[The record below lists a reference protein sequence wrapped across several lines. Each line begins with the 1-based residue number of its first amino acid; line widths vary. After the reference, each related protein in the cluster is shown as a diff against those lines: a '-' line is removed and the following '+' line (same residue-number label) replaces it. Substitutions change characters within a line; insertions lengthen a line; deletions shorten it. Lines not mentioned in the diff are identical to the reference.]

1 MKKLTLRVC
10 LLVGMTCLALS
21 AAQAGTLHDAAAKG
35 NLNEVERLIAEG
47 AKVNAKDKGGNT
59 PLHSA
64 VINGHATVAALLIA
78 KGAKVKAKNK
88 AGYTPLHAAA
98 YQGEK
103 TLAELLIAKGAK
115 VNVEGK
121 YGQTP
126 LNLAEFKG
134 HMNIVELLRHH
145 EATVDDRVTERES
158 VVPDPIL
165 DVPSILPPV
174 Q

>member
-10 LLVGMTCLALS
+10 LLVGMICLALS
-21 AAQAGTLHDAAAKG
+21 TTQAGTLHDAAAKG

-47 AKVNAKDKGGNT
+47 AKVNAKEKGGNT

-64 VINGHATVAALLIA
+64 VINGHATVTALLIA
-78 KGAKVKAKNK
+78 K
-88 AGYTPLHAAA
+88 AA

-115 VNVEGK
+115 VNVKGK
-121 YGQTP
+121 YGRTP
-126 LNLAEFKG
+126 LNLAESKG
-134 HMNIVELLRHH
+134 HMNIAELLRPHG
-145 EATVDDRVTERES
+145 ATVDDRVTERES
-158 VVPDPIL
+158 VVPEPIL